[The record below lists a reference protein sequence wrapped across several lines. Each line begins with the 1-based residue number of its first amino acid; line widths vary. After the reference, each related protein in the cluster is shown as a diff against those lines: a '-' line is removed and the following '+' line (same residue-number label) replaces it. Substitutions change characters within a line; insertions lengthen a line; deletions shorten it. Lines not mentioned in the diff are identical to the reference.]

1 MWTVWKARWPDG
13 VHAAR
18 TLSAYPKSFS
28 SLDKCYS
35 TAKAK
40 MAWPEGKME
49 TFALMALIF
58 LSIVTGISLGA
69 AVFMYRSSI
78 NLRFLSCR
86 RQILQATLWVEYI
99 AWASSGFET
108 RHTVQEGAAI
118 RLRDLEGQL
127 FEELA
132 VPQPFWSRQP
142 SCHFHT
148 KNGSTPISTES
159 TNESTPE
166 RPHIFQPQISTANG
180 TNSAI
185 TQNASKIATYDSSSI
200 SFIQSA
206 SSSGSSTAEDNGKIA
221 SHESI
226 SSAQSSSSP
235 YKTSE
240 STQQLITPLPRVYTA
255 KFSNHVESSRLAV
268 SHGYFSTPFVINYLV
283 HPARPARTKPHHHKS
298 SDSPASSN
306 IFTRY

>member
-1 MWTVWKARWPDG
+1 
-13 VHAAR
+13 
-18 TLSAYPKSFS
+18 
-28 SLDKCYS
+28 
-35 TAKAK
+35 
-40 MAWPEGKME
+40 ME

-58 LSIVTGISLGA
+58 LSIVAGISLGA

-78 NLRFLSCR
+78 NLRSLSFR

-118 RLRDLEGQL
+118 RLRDLERQL
-127 FEELA
+127 FEEPA
-132 VPQPFWSRQP
+132 VPQPFWSRLL
-142 SCHFHT
+142 SCLFHT

-159 TNESTPE
+159 TNENTPE

-206 SSSGSSTAEDNGKIA
+206 SSSGSSTADGTGLGTTEDNGKIA

-226 SSAQSSSSP
+226 SSAQSSSPP